1 MSSIMDWFTLAATLG
16 GAFFGAGIGWGV
28 AAGERRAAR
37 QRIDA
42 MQAHIERLEARLD
55 GLYNG
60 RSNSKH

>member
-16 GAFFGAGIGWGV
+16 GALFGAGIAWGV
-28 AAGERRAAR
+28 AAGERRATR

-42 MQAHIERLEARLD
+42 MQGHIERLEARLD

-60 RSNSKH
+60 HSNSKH